1 MSRSAVVYLGPSDA
15 SDIPLPD
22 GLTSVGSFE
31 DSTPHERDGLRP
43 ALGAIAAGDAD
54 TLFVPR
60 LAYAAASLGA
70 LLRLVEWLEG
80 AGASLVAADVELDT
94 AKRSGRRGIALLEEV
109 DRWGRE
115 GDQRRRPRG
124 RPGLRTGSP
133 ELVQRI
139 AALRAE
145 GLSLQAIAARLNAD
159 GVPTPRGGASWRP
172 SSVQSALG
180 YRRPGPP
187 GPGPPPPPRPP
198 HGKPPHPPG
207 PMGKAR
213 PTPKHGPKRHPRP

>member
-15 SDIPLPD
+15 SDVALPD
-22 GLTSVGSFE
+22 GLTPVGAFA
-31 DSTPHERDGLRP
+31 DSTAHERDGLRS
-43 ALGAIAAGDAD
+43 ALAAIAAGDAD

-60 LAYAAASLGA
+60 LVYAAGTLGQ
-70 LLRLVEWLEG
+70 LLRLVEWLES

-115 GDQRRRPRG
+115 GDPRRRPRG

-133 ELVQRI
+133 ELVERI
-139 AALRAE
+139 SALRAD
-145 GLSLQAIAARLNAD
+145 GLSLQAIADRLNAE

-187 GPGPPPPPRPP
+187 GPGPPPPPPP
-198 HGKPPHPPG
+198 PRKPHHPPKRG
-207 PMGKAR
+207 PG
-213 PTPKHGPKRHPRP
+213 PKHGPGPKRHPGP